1 MRVRSIR
8 LIALVLL
15 ATLCASPVWAQSAD
29 TGILGT
35 VTDSS
40 GAIVPGAD
48 VTITNAS
55 TGVAQSVVSGP
66 NGTFEVR
73 YLLPG
78 DYTIQASLC
87 RLPHGTSRPSRFA
100 WDRLA
105 RLNFVLEVGNIGE
118 VVDVEAQGLLLET
131 QSGVTGNV
139 VTSETLVNMPLSG
152 RNFTQLGNLTAG
164 VVASN
169 TQFRT
174 SGARGMYQQVS
185 FDGVSAL
192 NNRGNNLFMYPSVD
206 AVEEFKVQAT
216 NYTAEYGGH
225 AGANVQ
231 LQLKSGS
238 NSLHGSAFN
247 YMRNDSLDA
256 RNYFAKAPTPKP
268 RARSPAVWRRR
279 RWAGP
284 SQPDVL
290 HGLLRRRPGNARD
303 RRAGERADG
312 GNAAGRFLR
321 HPYPC
326 RRYRHPRSDDR
337 RCRSRATSS
346 PAIASIRSPCR

>member
-1 MRVRSIR
+1 MRARSVY
-8 LIALVLL
+8 LLTLVLL

-48 VTITNAS
+48 VTITNAA
-55 TGVAQSVVSGP
+55 TGVAQAVVSGP

-73 YLLPG
+73 YLIPG
-78 DYTIQASLC
+78 DYTIQASLSGF
-87 RLPHGTSRPSRFA
+87 RTERSTITIRVGQT
-100 WDRLA
+100 A

-139 VTSETLVNMPLSG
+139 VTSETLVNMPLERPQLHAARQPDRRRG
-152 RNFTQLGNLTAG
+152 RVEHAVPRPAARAACISRCRSTA
-164 VVASN
+164 S
-169 TQFRT
+169 
-174 SGARGMYQQVS
+174 ARS
-185 FDGVSAL
+185 TTAATTCSCI
-192 NNRGNNLFMYPSVD
+192 PSID

-247 YMRNDSLDA
+247 YVRNDSLDA

-268 RARSPAVWRRR
+268 QLDRQQFGGVVGGPVRRNQTFFMGSYEGVRKRARPSRRR
-279 RWAGP
+279 T
-284 SQPDVL
+284 
-290 HGLLRRRPGNARD
+290 
-303 RRAGERADG
+303 
-312 GNAAGRFLR
+312 
-321 HPYPC
+321 C
-326 RRYRHPRSDDR
+326 
-337 RCRSRATSS
+337 
-346 PAIASIRSPCR
+346 